1 MLIREIIF
9 GLLNCCM
16 IVLQIYLHA
25 FCIACNV
32 WVLNLKFCVFR
43 SEIIVLRSERDKS
56 ALEANFAREKLNDI
70 MKEFEHQAI
79 TSP

>member
-1 MLIREIIF
+1 MLS
-9 GLLNCCM
+9 
-16 IVLQIYLHA
+16 VYHVIYG
-25 FCIACNV
+25 
-32 WVLNLKFCVFR
+32 VLNLKFCVFR